1 MGGTNDVARKVWD
14 WEIIMARNQLYKEML
29 QIQDNTTD
37 TFNQIAQQLVYVDR
51 RITNQELAERVSKV
65 DADSIRRVA
74 DEYFLDN
81 EIAVV

>member
-1 MGGTNDVARKVWD
+1 MARKVWD